1 VPTTTAT
8 PLPHPANLATWKVR
22 RLGLQDYQ
30 TTWRAMQDFTAQR
43 NAATTDEL
51 WFVEHPAVFTLGL
64 NGKPEHVLASSEIPV
79 IKVDRG
85 GQVTYHGPG
94 QLVTYVLLN
103 VASRHL
109 SVRQLVQRLEQAVI
123 DLLGEFNVVATAR
136 REAPG
141 VYVRQRKVAALGLR
155 IRKGCSY
162 HGLALNVA
170 MDLSPFSLINP
181 CGYRGME
188 VTQLRDLGI
197 DLSVAAVSERLE
209 SHLNEVMGYTGAA
222 SAANP

>member
-1 VPTTTAT
+1 MTIAK
-8 PLPHPANLATWKVR
+8 PLPPPTRPATWKVR
-22 RLGLQDYQ
+22 RLGLQDYE
-30 TTWRAMQDFTAQR
+30 TTWRTMQDFTAQR
-43 NAATTDEL
+43 DAITMDEL
-51 WFVEHPAVFTLGL
+51 WFLEHPAVFTLGL
-64 NGKPEHVLASSEIPV
+64 NGKREHVLASSEIPV

-85 GQVTYHGPG
+85 GQITYHGPG
-94 QLVTYVLLN
+94 QLVTYLLLN
-103 VASRHL
+103 IASRQL
-109 SVRQLVQRLEQAVI
+109 GVRELVQRLEQAVI

-141 VYVRQRKVAALGLR
+141 VYVEQRKVAALGLR

-181 CGYRGME
+181 CGYPGME
-188 VTQLRDLGI
+188 VTQLRELGI

-209 SHLNEVMGYTGAA
+209 SHLNEVLGYTSAA
-222 SAANP
+222 SATKP